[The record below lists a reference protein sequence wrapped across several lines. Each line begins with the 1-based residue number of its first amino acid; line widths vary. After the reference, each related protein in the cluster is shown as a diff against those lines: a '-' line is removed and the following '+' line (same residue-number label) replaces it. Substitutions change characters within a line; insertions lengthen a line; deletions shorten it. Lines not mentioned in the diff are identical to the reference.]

1 MLLHSYKTEC
11 TIDGNRS
18 FRYTQQMESTDAVT
32 CLSHNRVSQLAA
44 LPSRPRTTPKGP
56 ANGLV
61 LPVLAPG
68 PELVRRKGR
77 LLDTPRGTGDG
88 SGMGAFNITG
98 DPLTGVLGRRLLR
111 GRGLSVGKLATEADL
126 VLGVMRRSLL
136 SLKLSPGL
144 LDLGQLSCSSDRST
158 HVELQR
164 NPFKFTRLESHGRHD
179 PVGEGIQ
186 GRVVVTAA
194 GPDLNAV
201 HLGAC

>member
-1 MLLHSYKTEC
+1 M
-11 TIDGNRS
+11 
-18 FRYTQQMESTDAVT
+18 
-32 CLSHNRVSQLAA
+32 SHVYPTRESQLAA

-88 SGMGAFNITG
+88 SGMGGAFNITG
-98 DPLTGVLGRRLLR
+98 EPLTGVLGRRLLR

-144 LDLGQLSCSSDRST
+144 LDLYQL
-158 HVELQR
+158 
-164 NPFKFTRLESHGRHD
+164 
-179 PVGEGIQ
+179 
-186 GRVVVTAA
+186 
-194 GPDLNAV
+194 
-201 HLGAC
+201 